1 MVYLLYGTVDYLINK
16 TIDKIINDNKI
27 DTFNVNKYDLTNTL
41 LSQIINDASS
51 MSLFGDKKLIIVN
64 NAYIFTSSTK
74 KYLEQDLKSLENY
87 LNNININT
95 ILIFVVNDAKLD
107 ERKKITK
114 LIDKNGEIVECNNID
129 NITMI
134 KDLLGDYQMS
144 DSDIKY
150 LLERVG
156 DNSTLLN
163 TEIEKIKIYKDTDKN
178 ITKEDIDLLTSKSL
192 EVNNFK
198 LIDAIINGDKLTA
211 LNLYQERI
219 KLNEEPIAIIVT
231 LANQIRIMYQ
241 VKQLYLDGY
250 TENNIA
256 SILKIHPYRVKLA
269 NQNAKKYDA
278 DTLLT
283 YLKKLA
289 DLDIDIK
296 TGQID
301 KTLGLELLIISL

>member
-64 NAYIFTSSTK
+64 SAYIFTSSTK

-241 VKQLYLDGY
+241 VKQLYLK
-250 TENNIA
+250 E
-256 SILKIHPYRVKLA
+256 H
-269 NQNAKKYDA
+269 KK
-278 DTLLT
+278 
-283 YLKKLA
+283 
-289 DLDIDIK
+289 
-296 TGQID
+296 
-301 KTLGLELLIISL
+301 